1 MPKSVDR
8 PAVKS
13 ADRVLDIF
21 ELFARWGQE
30 MSHAEIAEHLGI
42 PKSSLSQL
50 LNTLEVRG
58 YLELVA
64 NKKNYRLGQALIKLS
79 SQRASV
85 RDLLSVAKPM
95 LNELSRACAESSAVN
110 VLQGDESVVV
120 STVLGPH
127 RLVTHMREGDR
138 APLYAT
144 SGGKV
149 LLAFLPAGMRDEYFS
164 RVQFTSMLPNTISS
178 VSELRKQIDKI
189 RREGV
194 AYSIEEFTSGII
206 GIAVP
211 IGAGAGIPLASLNIA
226 MPATRDNPETRDRI
240 ISALRRSAQLTERR
254 LQDPLAV
261 AWHSPKSVDK

>member
-1 MPKSVDR
+1 M
-8 PAVKS
+8 
-13 ADRVLDIF
+13 
-21 ELFARWGQE
+21 
-30 MSHAEIAEHLGI
+30 
-42 PKSSLSQL
+42 
-50 LNTLEVRG
+50 
-58 YLELVA
+58 
-64 NKKNYRLGQALIKLS
+64 
-79 SQRASV
+79 
-85 RDLLSVAKPM
+85 
-95 LNELSRACAESSAVN
+95 
-110 VLQGDESVVV
+110 
-120 STVLGPH
+120 
-127 RLVTHMREGDR
+127 
-138 APLYAT
+138 
-144 SGGKV
+144 
-149 LLAFLPAGMRDEYFS
+149 LAFLPAGMRDEYFS

-261 AWHSPKSVDK
+261 ASAATA